1 MRRAIFMG
9 TPEFALPSLQA
20 LHALTEVVAV
30 VAQPDR
36 PSGRGQRTLPPP
48 VARLAQA
55 EGLRLLQPARLREP
69 EVIGALSELRP
80 EVIVVAAYGKIL
92 PKSLLDLPAHGCVN
106 VHASLLP
113 RYRGAAPIQWA
124 IARGEKVTGISLMRM
139 DEGLDTGPVYVQE
152 SLSIDGEDT
161 GGLLT
166 VKLADLGGSMLD
178 RFLPAILDGKLP
190 ATAQDPTQATLAP
203 KLTRADAVLDFRLA
217 ATELEARVRA
227 FQPWPGAVALLP
239 GGARLKVLRA
249 TVLARTTGSP
259 GTVLQAGSIGLVIAS
274 GEGALQLDT
283 VQPEGRR
290 AMTAGEFL
298 AGHRLIPGTSLG
310 IDG

>member
-9 TPEFALPSLQA
+9 TPEFALPSLRA
-20 LHALTEVVAV
+20 LHGLTEVVAV

-48 VARLAQA
+48 VARLAEA
-55 EGLRLLQPARLREP
+55 EGLRLLQPSRLRGP
-69 EVIGALSELRP
+69 DVLGVLTELRP

-92 PKSLLDLPAHGCVN
+92 PKSVLDLPAHGCVN

-113 RYRGAAPIQWA
+113 RYRGAAPVQWA

-139 DEGLDTGPVYVQE
+139 EEGLDTGPVYAQE
-152 SLSIDGEDT
+152 SLAIEGEDT
-161 GGLLT
+161 GGSLT
-166 VKLADLGGSMLD
+166 VKLADLGGSMLA
-178 RFLPAILDGKLP
+178 RFLPAIFDGTLH
-190 ATAQDPTQATLAP
+190 ATAQDPDQATLAP

-227 FQPWPGAVALLP
+227 FQPWPGAAAIVP
-239 GGARLKVLRA
+239 GGERLKVLRA
-249 TVLARTTGSP
+249 TVLEGTGSA
-259 GTVLQAGSIGLVIAS
+259 GMVLDAGSVGLVVAC
-274 GEGALQLDT
+274 GEGALRLDI

-298 AGHRLIPGTSLG
+298 AGHRLQPGTLLG
-310 IDG
+310 IEG